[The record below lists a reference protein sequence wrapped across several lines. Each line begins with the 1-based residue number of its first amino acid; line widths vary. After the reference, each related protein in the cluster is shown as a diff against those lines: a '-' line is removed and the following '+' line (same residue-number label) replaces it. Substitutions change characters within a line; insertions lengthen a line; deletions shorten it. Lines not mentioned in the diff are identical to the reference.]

1 MKQLLILILTL
12 GVGLAGAPDFAF
24 AKDRGAKNCPP
35 GLAKKNPPCVPPGL
49 AKKGV
54 TAEAWRA
61 NRDSDDDDDDL
72 YDIGDRL
79 DRDDYLTLQEGD
91 RVEIDGTE
99 YVVIDTDNGV
109 ILRRGDD
116 FYRLPRHDDG
126 SGYVRVGESLI
137 RVDRETQ
144 EVIEMIQLADLIFS

>member
-1 MKQLLILILTL
+1 MKQLIILVLAL
-12 GVGLAGAPDFAF
+12 GVGFTATTDPAI
-24 AKDRGAKNCPP
+24 AKDRGARNCPP
-35 GLAKKNPPCVPPGL
+35 GLAKKNPPCVPPGQ

-54 TAEAWRA
+54 TADEWQAK
-61 NRDSDDDDDDL
+61 RDSDNDDGDY

-79 DRDDYLTLQEGD
+79 DRDDYLILQEGD

-109 ILRRGDD
+109 ILQRGGD

-144 EVIEMIQLADLIFS
+144 QVIELIQLADLIF

>member
-1 MKQLLILILTL
+1 MKQLMILILAL
-12 GVGLAGAPDFAF
+12 GVAFTATTELAV

-35 GLAKKNPPCVPPGL
+35 GLARKTPRCVPPGL

-54 TAEAWRA
+54 TAQEWRA
-61 NRDSDDDDDDL
+61 NRDNDGDDDEY

-79 DRDDYLTLQEGD
+79 DRDDYLILQEGD

-109 ILRRGDD
+109 VLRRGDE

-126 SGYVRVGESLI
+126 SGYVRVGETLI

-144 EVIEMIQLADLIFS
+144 QVIELIRLADLIF